1 MIYFIFYIVFV
12 VVCFI
17 NEWYIL
23 GSILIILP
31 IGVLIS
37 VIISAPK
44 DEKKRL
50 EQQKLEEELKAK
62 QEEDLNTR
70 IIPAYNQSRN
80 DLINKYGNP
89 VKSFILEQYNLNK
102 EIIAFE
108 ESKRIWICGN
118 DFPMKSILSCTFTD
132 NQNVVKGQITSTTKT
147 NTGNMVK
154 RAVVGDVL
162 LGGAGA
168 IIGGSTA
175 SKSTIST
182 QENDKV
188 IHDYTIILNVDSL
201 AEPIIRVHIGSDGK
215 LVNEI
220 VGLMNVIIKRR

>member
-1 MIYFIFYIVFV
+1 MIYFILYVLFV
-12 VVCFI
+12 IICFI

-23 GSILIILP
+23 GSSLIILP
-31 IGVLIS
+31 IGFLIS

-89 VKSFILEQYNLNK
+89 VKSFILEKYNINK

-108 ESKRIWICGN
+108 ESKRI
-118 DFPMKSILSCTFTD
+118 
-132 NQNVVKGQITSTTKT
+132 
-147 NTGNMVK
+147 
-154 RAVVGDVL
+154 
-162 LGGAGA
+162 
-168 IIGGSTA
+168 
-175 SKSTIST
+175 
-182 QENDKV
+182 
-188 IHDYTIILNVDSL
+188 
-201 AEPIIRVHIGSDGK
+201 
-215 LVNEI
+215 
-220 VGLMNVIIKRR
+220 